1 MRRENEEEKKTA
13 VVIGAGIAGVSTSY
27 YLAKCGYDVTCVEK
41 NADVGREASYL
52 NGGLVCPSL
61 TLPWPCFGL
70 LKTALVSI
78 LKGDGN
84 VRVKWS
90 SVLFDPLFYRWTFS
104 FLYNCAR
111 LDHNFRASYDL
122 SNFSK
127 ICMNELPITPE
138 SYRKT
143 AKGTLSLFPSMMQ
156 RDSALSYIQ
165 STLKERGPK
174 LQKVDAK
181 DCVAKV
187 PLLDRCAESRKP
199 KAGIFSDED
208 FTGDICSFTES
219 LARVAKRE
227 GVSFVFSEQISDVE
241 IENGRVNSLTLRSS
255 EKKIKSPDVIVV
267 CAGNATPSIAR
278 DFGETLLQIPVCT

>member
-1 MRRENEEEKKTA
+1 
-13 VVIGAGIAGVSTSY
+13 
-27 YLAKCGYDVTCVEK
+27 
-41 NADVGREASYL
+41 
-52 NGGLVCPSL
+52 
-61 TLPWPCFGL
+61 
-70 LKTALVSI
+70 
-78 LKGDGN
+78 
-84 VRVKWS
+84 
-90 SVLFDPLFYRWTFS
+90 
-104 FLYNCAR
+104 
-111 LDHNFRASYDL
+111 
-122 SNFSK
+122 
-127 ICMNELPITPE
+127 MNELPITPE

-219 LARVAKRE
+219 LARVAERE
-227 GVSFVFSEQISDVE
+227 GVSFVFSEQISNVE

-278 DFGETLLQIPVCT
+278 DFGETLLQIPACT